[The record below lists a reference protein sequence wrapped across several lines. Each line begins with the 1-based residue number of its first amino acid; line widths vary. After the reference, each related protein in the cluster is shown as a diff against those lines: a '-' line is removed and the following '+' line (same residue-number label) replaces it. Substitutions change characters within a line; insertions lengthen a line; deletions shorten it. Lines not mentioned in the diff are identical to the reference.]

1 MGLLEILRG
10 EEPGPIKKLLNYQNK
25 GQFGEYLLEY
35 AVTNHNIPGNL
46 YVFHNLYIPWQGR
59 CSEIDLLML
68 HEKGIFVFESK
79 NYSGWIFGNETDLNW
94 TQSFSNGEKYYFY
107 NPIRQNFNHIKALAA
122 FLKISPDDFYSCIV
136 FSERCSLRSVP
147 WTSDEYVILQSSD
160 VVKWIKSALDQR
172 VILYSW
178 EQLTQWANLLS
189 TVTEVPDH
197 MKEDHVEQIANQFKG
212 ELCPFCGSP
221 LVLRN
226 GKYGE
231 FLGCSSYPKCRF
243 TRKVDF

>member
-59 CSEIDLLML
+59 YSEIDLLML

-94 TQSFSNGEKYYFY
+94 TQSFF
-107 NPIRQNFNHIKALAA
+107 
-122 FLKISPDDFYSCIV
+122 
-136 FSERCSLRSVP
+136 
-147 WTSDEYVILQSSD
+147 
-160 VVKWIKSALDQR
+160 KW
-172 VILYSW
+172 
-178 EQLTQWANLLS
+178 
-189 TVTEVPDH
+189 
-197 MKEDHVEQIANQFKG
+197 
-212 ELCPFCGSP
+212 
-221 LVLRN
+221 
-226 GKYGE
+226 
-231 FLGCSSYPKCRF
+231 
-243 TRKVDF
+243 RKVLFLQPN

>member
-1 MGLLEILRG
+1 MGLLEMLRG

-147 WTSDEYVILQSSD
+147 WTSDEYV
-160 VVKWIKSALDQR
+160 VKWIKSALDQR

>member
-1 MGLLEILRG
+1 M
-10 EEPGPIKKLLNYQNK
+10 
-25 GQFGEYLLEY
+25 
-35 AVTNHNIPGNL
+35 
-46 YVFHNLYIPWQGR
+46 
-59 CSEIDLLML
+59 
-68 HEKGIFVFESK
+68 EKSIIFTTQLGKISITSK
-79 NYSGWIFGNETDLNW
+79 HWL
-94 TQSFSNGEKYYFY
+94 
-107 NPIRQNFNHIKALAA
+107 P